1 MSLYRS
7 GSAAI
12 LTVALLAA
20 CQSDPSSDSKSAED
34 ETAPIPVEVGL
45 PVRGDV
51 YAMYSGT
58 APIEAFAEADVIG
71 KVGGEIRELLVEE
84 GDEVNKGQILARL
97 DGDGQVDLNDVINE
111 VVQFVQ
117 PGISPLI
124 RPAID

>member
-12 LTVALLAA
+12 LTVALLTA

-58 APIEAFAEADVIG
+58 APIAKFASCWLKKATRSAKDRSLRVSTVIACG
-71 KVGGEIRELLVEE
+71 WG
-84 GDEVNKGQILARL
+84 
-97 DGDGQVDLNDVINE
+97 
-111 VVQFVQ
+111 
-117 PGISPLI
+117 
-124 RPAID
+124 